1 MTDLTPPTT
10 LIETSF
16 AEAIRRIEEAPELPE
31 HRRQHWPCSLRQI
44 GKGLDRPLEL
54 IPARWTA
61 IRFGVEK
68 LHHARMGLTSKT
80 LANHKANARAALRWL
95 AGEEGLPVRGVPL
108 DERWAK
114 LRDLIRNKS
123 LRARLYGLMRYAS
136 AKRISP
142 EAMTDEVLGAY
153 LRYRGE
159 TTALASDRMAAR
171 SIGRSWNR
179 CVAEIPAWPRQ
190 RLSIP
195 HALPDPAFLPWE
207 DVPETLR
214 REIET
219 YLASFAR
226 KRKSASGKRWQPA
239 KPSTIRTRG
248 VEIRSFIRQ
257 AVRIGT
263 PVETLTSLSRLLDP
277 DLVER
282 VINSYR
288 EKNGGEAKTYTIEL
302 GWKLS
307 TIARQTSCL
316 DEAGLE
322 RLDDLRAELE
332 ESRQDGMTDKNL
344 AVIRQVM
351 TASVWSEVLGVPA
364 RLMQEARDLR
374 DQAPIK
380 AALRAQLAVAI
391 GILTIAPVRLGN
403 LGRIRLEENLI
414 RPAGPLSPVLA
425 RLPEL

>member
-1 MTDLTPPTT
+1 MLDSTPPTPLSQTPTGRHEVTDFTPPTT

-16 AEAIRRIEEAPELPE
+16 AEAIRRIEEAPELLE

-68 LHHARMGLTSKT
+68 LHHARTGLTSKT

-108 DERWAK
+108 DEHWAK

-226 KRKSASGKRWQPA
+226 KRKSASGKRWKPA

-263 PVETLTSLSRLLDP
+263 PVETLTSPSRLLDP

-282 VINSYR
+282 VIELVSR
-288 EKNGGEAKTYTIEL
+288 EKWRRGEDLHDRAWLEAIDDRPSDQL
-302 GWKLS
+302 FGRGRS
-307 TIARQTSCL
+307 RAAR
-316 DEAGLE
+316 
-322 RLDDLRAELE
+322 
-332 ESRQDGMTDKNL
+332 
-344 AVIRQVM
+344 
-351 TASVWSEVLGVPA
+351 
-364 RLMQEARDLR
+364 
-374 DQAPIK
+374 
-380 AALRAQLAVAI
+380 
-391 GILTIAPVRLGN
+391 
-403 LGRIRLEENLI
+403 
-414 RPAGPLSPVLA
+414 
-425 RLPEL
+425 